1 MFFIIICNI
10 IIIGLLCVLCE
21 RICIIYMEQIAKNL
35 LAFLDGLGEF
45 WALTIV
51 SFIPFIEL
59 RLAIPLGLGLGM
71 PWYEAFLISV
81 ISNCVPIPFI
91 ILLTRP
97 IFDWLKKRKLFEKF
111 VTKFEAR
118 MMKKSEKVTKY
129 EMIGLFLFVAI
140 PLPGTGAYS
149 GSVIAALLGMRL
161 KKAIPSIAAGVFVAG
176 VIVTIITYGAAAI
189 VSIF

>member
-1 MFFIIICNI
+1 
-10 IIIGLLCVLCE
+10 
-21 RICIIYMEQIAKNL
+21 
-35 LAFLDGLGEF
+35 
-45 WALTIV
+45 
-51 SFIPFIEL
+51 
-59 RLAIPLGLGLGM
+59 
-71 PWYEAFLISV
+71 
-81 ISNCVPIPFI
+81 
-91 ILLTRP
+91 
-97 IFDWLKKRKLFEKF
+97 
-111 VTKFEAR
+111 
-118 MMKKSEKVTKY
+118 MMKKSEQVTKY